1 MDDVTVMTFDAWA
14 DAETNEVVFPLRKI
28 LIITGGGLSKGP
40 VLVLT

>member
-28 LIITGGGLSKGP
+28 LITGTAG
-40 VLVLT
+40 